1 MMNLKR
7 AIIKTFLT
15 ASLLFASC
23 SPFNSHFAVY
33 EEDSFNFEDY
43 IAVRAVLANYRAVKK
58 DSGELHSSQS
68 DARLIRPELSVN
80 DYKFYIYGQKS
91 LNDTKNIFGPYDIT
105 SQLESSGD
113 SGEFEVNVPKGIWY
127 MTLIAVNTELKFTA
141 SDIATVTSKALL
153 MGSCMADL
161 QNESSNSNFILSDAG
176 LTTPGTINL
185 TLTPDNWSLQENISA
200 RAGLYYLK
208 TGKPVENTEQTL
220 TITGNDISNYAP
232 KDEGTLLEVKPGSY
246 SFRLTFFDDK
256 GENWIWSDQIHIF
269 PGRETDQKIFIPKVI
284 NEIPAAPKNF
294 AFTRDNLPSDQSDYY
309 SGTFT
314 WGLPE
319 TGTTAT
325 EYELR
330 LWDEGAN
337 KLYKTYTTKNLNTIL
352 YKAGGLNAQDTSIT
366 LWLPMG
372 KNLSA
377 QLRAKNRTGTS
388 DEDWSSSKKVE
399 NINLYRV
406 TYNLQGGSVQ
416 NDSVFGSGTSGTTG
430 AVCRYGS
437 VSNPLQWIIPGANDI
452 TDSDGN
458 RFDFWSTTTAEDA
471 PALDTDENEGKY
483 AGYENVNLY
492 AHYKEFISH
501 PLDGNDITIKYGNDE
516 STAPIPESDTINFA
530 KGDVLKIIIIPP
542 DGFRYKNKKGED
554 SVKLKLKKTDGDELS
569 NFTFDDT
576 LKAYLYSRPTDDLNS
591 GNYEITLMAEFYNQ
605 NTYKLETSLRT
616 IKLIISE

>member
-1 MMNLKR
+1 M
-7 AIIKTFLT
+7 A

-33 EEDSFNFEDY
+33 EEDSFSFEDY
-43 IAVRAVLANYRAVKK
+43 VAVKAILANYRAVKK

-127 MTLIAVNTELKFTA
+127 MTLIAVNTELNFTA
-141 SDIATVTSKALL
+141 SDIATVRSKALL
-153 MGSCMADL
+153 MGSCMTDL
-161 QNESSNSNFILSDAG
+161 QNESSNSYFILSDAG

-200 RAGLYYLK
+200 RAGLYYLN
-208 TGKPVENTEQTL
+208 TGKPVENTEVNLSKEL
-220 TITGNDISNYAP
+220 TPLTYAP

-269 PGRETDQKIFIPKVI
+269 PGRETNKEIFIPKVI
-284 NEIPAAPKNF
+284 NEKPAAPENF
-294 AFTRDNLPSDQSDYY
+294 AFKRDNLPSDQSDYY

-314 WGLPE
+314 WKVPDSGS
-319 TGTTAT
+319 TAT

-330 LWDEGAN
+330 LYDEGEG
-337 KLYKTYTTKNLNTIL
+337 KVYKTFTNLSERFFISSGSL
-352 YKAGGLNAQDTSIT
+352 DISSTSISV
-366 LWLPMG
+366 LLPLG

-388 DEDWSSSKKVE
+388 DEYWESTKIK
-399 NINLYRV
+399 NINLYRI
-406 TYNLQGGSVQ
+406 TYNLQGGKTTEA
-416 NDSVFGSGTSGTTG
+416 NVFDKEEMNSQGPFYFYGSNADRKQHKWKNPESGKLKNGDLIFNFWSESSAESGTKFDIENDAVYSG
-430 AVCRYGS
+430 
-437 VSNPLQWIIPGANDI
+437 
-452 TDSDGN
+452 
-458 RFDFWSTTTAEDA
+458 F
-471 PALDTDENEGKY
+471 K
-483 AGYENVNLY
+483 NVNLY

-501 PLDGNDITIKYGNDE
+501 PLDGNDITIKYGNDK

-542 DGFRYKNKKGED
+542 DGFRYKNKEGED

-605 NTYKLETSLRT
+605 DTDKLETSLRT
-616 IKLIISE
+616 INLNISE

>member
-1 MMNLKR
+1 MMKLKR
-7 AIIKTFLT
+7 AIIKTFLA

-33 EEDSFNFEDY
+33 EEDSFSFEDY

-68 DARLIRPELSVN
+68 AARLIRPELSVN

-127 MTLIAVNTELKFTA
+127 MTLIAVNTELNFTA
-141 SDIATVTSKALL
+141 SDIATVRSKALL
-153 MGSCMADL
+153 MGSCMTDL

-208 TGKPVENTEQTL
+208 TGKPVENTEVNLSKEL
-220 TITGNDISNYAP
+220 TPLTYAP
-232 KDEGTLLEVKPGSY
+232 QDGETLLEVKPGSY

-269 PGRETDQKIFIPKVI
+269 PGRETNKEIFIPKVI
-284 NEIPAAPKNF
+284 NEKPAAPENF
-294 AFTRDNLPSDQSDYY
+294 AFTRDTLPSDQSDYY

-314 WGLPE
+314 WKVPDS
-319 TGTTAT
+319 GTTAT

-330 LWDEGAN
+330 LFDEGEG
-337 KLYKTYTTKNLNTIL
+337 KVYKTFTNLSERFFISSGSL
-352 YKAGGLNAQDTSIT
+352 DISSTSISV
-366 LWLPMG
+366 LLPLG

-388 DEDWSSSKKVE
+388 DESWESTKIE
-399 NINLYRV
+399 NINLYRI
-406 TYNLQGGSVQ
+406 TYNLQGGITQTEFFGTGTKNTSQ
-416 NDSVFGSGTSGTTG
+416 NF
-430 AVCRYGS
+430 CYYGS
-437 VSNPLQWIIPGANDI
+437 VSEQHHWKVPAASDIIDAE
-452 TDSDGN
+452 SK
-458 RFDFWSTTTAEDA
+458 RFAFWSEVSAETGTKFDIENDA
-471 PALDTDENEGKY
+471 VYSGFK
-483 AGYENVNLY
+483 NVNLF
-492 AHYKEFISH
+492 AHYREFISH
-501 PLDGNDITIKYGNDE
+501 PLDGDDISIKYGNDE
-516 STAPIPESDTINFA
+516 STATILESDTITFA
-530 KGDVLKIIIIPP
+530 KGNALKIIILPE
-542 DGFRYKNKKGED
+542 GFRYQNNEGND
-554 SVKLKLKKTDGDELS
+554 SFRLKLQKSDSDVNEVNDLHFQDSLS
-569 NFTFDDT
+569 G
-576 LKAYLYSRPTDDLNS
+576 YLYSRSSTDDLDT
-591 GNYEITLMAEFYNQ
+591 GNYEITLTADFYNSE
-605 NTYKLETSLRT
+605 TDKVETSSRT

>member
-68 DARLIRPELSVN
+68 DARLIRPELTVN

-127 MTLIAVNTELKFTA
+127 MTLIAVNTELNFTA

-200 RAGLYYLK
+200 RAGLYYLN
-208 TGKPVENTEQTL
+208 TGKPVENTEVNLSKEL
-220 TITGNDISNYAP
+220 TPLTYAP
-232 KDEGTLLEVKPGSY
+232 QDGGTLLEVKPGSY

-314 WGLPE
+314 WKVPA

-330 LWDEGAN
+330 LFDEGEG
-337 KLYKTYTTKNLNTIL
+337 KVYKTFTNLSERFFISSGSL
-352 YKAGGLNAQDTSIT
+352 DISSTSISV
-366 LWLPMG
+366 LLPLG

-388 DEDWSSSKKVE
+388 DESWESTKIE
-399 NINLYRV
+399 NINLYRI
-406 TYNLQGGSVQ
+406 TYNLQGGITQTNFFEAGTENTSQ
-416 NDSVFGSGTSGTTG
+416 NF
-430 AVCRYGS
+430 CYYGS
-437 VSNPLQWIIPGANDI
+437 VSEQQHHWKVPEATDIIDAE
-452 TDSDGN
+452 SK
-458 RFDFWSTTTAEDA
+458 RFAFWSESSAETGTKFDIENDA
-471 PALDTDENEGKY
+471 VYSGFK
-483 AGYENVNLY
+483 NVNLY

-501 PLDGNDITIKYGNDE
+501 PLDGEDVTIKYVNDD
-516 STAPIPESDTINFA
+516 STETILESDTINFT
-530 KGDVLKIIIIPP
+530 KGNTLKIIIIPQ
-542 DGFRYKNKKGED
+542 GFRYQDNSFELKFQKLGSDVVEVNDLHFQD
-554 SVKLKLKKTDGDELS
+554 SLS
-569 NFTFDDT
+569 G
-576 LKAYLYSRPTDDLNS
+576 YLYSRTTADLNS
-591 GNYEITLMAEFYNQ
+591 GNYEITLIADFYNSITK
-605 NTYKLETSLRT
+605 NVETSSRT
-616 IKLIISE
+616 INLIISE